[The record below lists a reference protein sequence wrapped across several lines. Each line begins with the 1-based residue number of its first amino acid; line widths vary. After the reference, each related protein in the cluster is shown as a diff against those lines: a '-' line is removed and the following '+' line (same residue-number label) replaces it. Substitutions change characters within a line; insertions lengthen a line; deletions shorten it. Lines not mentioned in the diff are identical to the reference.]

1 MGRVTDT
8 PELKGLSILVVDAD
22 EDRRSVY
29 VELLSCLDADCR
41 AVATM
46 WEALDAF
53 DESPPKVLIADV
65 NLPDEEGYALIAEL
79 RGRGDCVPAVAVA
92 VGLADGMRAIEL
104 GYQAYVCKPVNW
116 RLLAQVAEMLG
127 KGTAFA

>member
-8 PELKGLSILVVDAD
+8 PELNGMSILVVDAD
-22 EDRRSVY
+22 EERRGVF
-29 VELLSCLDADCR
+29 VDLLTCFSAEAR

-53 DESPPKVLIADV
+53 EASRPHVLIADV
-65 NLPDEEGYALIAEL
+65 NLPDDEGYALIAEL
-79 RGRGDCVPAVAVA
+79 RGRGESVPAVAVA